1 LAGSIIQNRMLQ
13 DLRYALRLFGREPG
27 FAAAAILTLALGIGM
42 TCAIFSVVDAV
53 LLSPVPFPD
62 PDRLVMVWETDRDT
76 GTSHEPGAWPDF
88 IDFQERSQ
96 RMDTFAGVIAG
107 ETTLTPDAGEPT
119 RLAQLVVTREL
130 LPMLGVT
137 PMLGRSFTAE
147 DERLGGPAIV
157 LISEQLWARLFMRD
171 PAVVG
176 QTVRLDDRP
185 RTIVGVVP
193 SGADFGVLQILS
205 AADYSRGFADRD
217 ARSVVDVWAPLQA
230 DPEQLVRD
238 THPLLMLGRLAP
250 GATLTSAQDE
260 LATIA
265 ADLERTYPSN
275 RARGVF
281 VEPLRQVI
289 FGPTQPALLV
299 LLAAVGVV
307 LLISCVNVAN
317 LLMARGTTRKREVAV
332 RSALGA
338 DAGHLGRQ
346 FAVENLLLT
355 TLASALGIAL
365 AFGAVRTL
373 VFLAPPEVPRLALAS
388 INVRVLALAL
398 GLSAVVGWLFGL
410 LPLYQARRTDL
421 HTALGA
427 EDTRGAAGGRATG
440 MARSSLVVAELAL
453 AVVLVIGAGLLIRSF
468 WQLQQVDPG
477 FDASGVL
484 KAEYQLPRSRYP
496 VDFQRWPDFPSI
508 HRFNDALLSRAAA
521 LPGVESAAIA
531 TSHPL
536 DAGFT
541 NSFVI
546 VGREDESRNLPEMSM
561 RQVTPG
567 YFRTLRVPLVRG
579 RLLEDRDA
587 TTAPAAVVLNETA
600 AQRLFPAGDELGQQ
614 IAFWGT
620 RRTIVGVVGNERFH
634 GLTETAPIAA
644 YVPLAQAPSRGG
656 GGALLVRT
664 AGQPE
669 TLASAVRGA
678 IAEVDPALAI
688 FGMEPLTQTVSES
701 IGTERFLMM
710 LLLLFAAL
718 ALVLAAVGIH
728 GVVSYAVAQRT
739 REIGIRLALGASP
752 RTVRRLVMGQVARL
766 TLWGLGIGLLLGVG
780 FSRSLG
786 GLLFGVG
793 TTDPATYA
801 GVMIVL
807 GAVALL
813 AAWLP
818 LRRAM
823 GVNPT
828 VALRQG

>member
-1 LAGSIIQNRMLQ
+1 
-13 DLRYALRLFGREPG
+13 
-27 FAAAAILTLALGIGM
+27 
-42 TCAIFSVVDAV
+42 
-53 LLSPVPFPD
+53 
-62 PDRLVMVWETDRDT
+62 
-76 GTSHEPGAWPDF
+76 
-88 IDFQERSQ
+88 
-96 RMDTFAGVIAG
+96 
-107 ETTLTPDAGEPT
+107 
-119 RLAQLVVTREL
+119 
-130 LPMLGVT
+130 
-137 PMLGRSFTAE
+137 
-147 DERLGGPAIV
+147 
-157 LISEQLWARLFMRD
+157 
-171 PAVVG
+171 
-176 QTVRLDDRP
+176 
-185 RTIVGVVP
+185 
-193 SGADFGVLQILS
+193 
-205 AADYSRGFADRD
+205 
-217 ARSVVDVWAPLQA
+217 
-230 DPEQLVRD
+230 
-238 THPLLMLGRLAP
+238 
-250 GATLTSAQDE
+250 
-260 LATIA
+260 
-265 ADLERTYPSN
+265 
-275 RARGVF
+275 
-281 VEPLRQVI
+281 
-289 FGPTQPALLV
+289 
-299 LLAAVGVV
+299 
-307 LLISCVNVAN
+307 
-317 LLMARGTTRKREVAV
+317 
-332 RSALGA
+332 
-338 DAGHLGRQ
+338 
-346 FAVENLLLT
+346 
-355 TLASALGIAL
+355 
-365 AFGAVRTL
+365 
-373 VFLAPPEVPRLALAS
+373 
-388 INVRVLALAL
+388 
-398 GLSAVVGWLFGL
+398 
-410 LPLYQARRTDL
+410 
-421 HTALGA
+421 
-427 EDTRGAAGGRATG
+427 
-440 MARSSLVVAELAL
+440 
-453 AVVLVIGAGLLIRSF
+453 
-468 WQLQQVDPG
+468 
-477 FDASGVL
+477 
-484 KAEYQLPRSRYP
+484 
-496 VDFQRWPDFPSI
+496 
-508 HRFNDALLSRAAA
+508 
-521 LPGVESAAIA
+521 VESAAIA
-531 TSHPL
+531 ASHPL

-546 VGREDESRNLPEMSM
+546 VGREEESRNLPEMSM

-587 TTAPAAVVLNETA
+587 TTAPAAVVLNEMA

-644 YVPLAQAPSRGG
+644 YIPLAQAPSRGG
-656 GGALLVRT
+656 GGTLLVRT